1 MVDKI
6 TLLGL
11 ILIELVNIVNLW
23 IRYKDRGKNGINL
36 CSDTWKLELKC
47 QYFLIRPE
55 KIVESLIK
63 YN

>member
-36 CSDTWKLELKC
+36 CSDTCKLELKC